1 MERLLR
7 LREVI
12 ERTGLAKS
20 TIYRNVK
27 AQMFPQPVKVGAGS
41 SRWRESE
48 LNQWAAR
55 LRPGN
60 QTTTA

>member
-27 AQMFPQPVKVGAGS
+27 AKMFPQPVKVGMGS

-48 LNQWAAR
+48 LAQWLASLER
-55 LRPGN
+55 RP
-60 QTTTA
+60 Q